1 MANREELGLIRGAR
15 AGAVQAQLALGRR
28 YLFGGCG
35 LPRSLPTAL
44 HWLERAA
51 RQDCAEASLLIGQHI
66 PIALARASTLTLAPC
81 YARAFDA
88 GALQAG
94 LVLAQLVLAP
104 PAGQAAGAGVDARA
118 GAGSGAG
125 AGAVGASIDA
135 AMRAKAGVAL
145 HAAAAA
151 GIEGARRLLAQLA
164 GDNAGDGDG
173 DANVG
178 LGSGGSGGNGARGA
192 GNCINSGAAGG
203 FAGAIGVDAGMG
215 SVGALAPRALA
226 SVRRLRAPAP
236 GADSDGDHA
245 RFAALEAAWEARAW
259 DDYLRRALPR
269 ALALAQ
275 AAGPASANTA
285 LTPAEALLLSRCARA
300 LSEPAA
306 LGSASAAPGDA
317 ALARQ
322 LRELAAHANE
332 RDAQMAVGLWF
343 ARMRVDGK
351 RTADGPGAA
360 NFKKAIR
367 WLTLAGEQG
376 VAAAWYALA
385 RIYMK
390 PEFSQRNVG
399 EAQRY
404 LELAAEMGY
413 RDAQHQCGS
422 GAWRARREQAGND
435 VRAAFWLQKAAA
447 QGCALSASA
456 LRKIAPRGGIA
467 PHLDGAG
474 AAGRAFAAH
483 HPLLAARL
491 ELAAAFGLN
500 RAEALLI
507 DLKGAD
513 RGHCL
518 VVDIRG
524 SYGRSKRRLLLVES
538 AQERQLLDRLGR
550 LFEHV
555 DCGPG
560 GPEGNYRQRLYRLRM
575 LQAGQSAMPSYG
587 LAA

>member
-28 YLFGGCG
+28 YLFGGAG
-35 LPRSLPTAL
+35 LPCSLPTAL

-51 RQDCAEASLLIGQHI
+51 RQDCAEASLLIGQYI
-66 PIALARASTLTLAPC
+66 PLALARHSSAALAPC

-94 LVLAQLVLAP
+94 LVLAQLVLD
-104 PAGQAAGAGVDARA
+104 PAAAGAPAA
-118 GAGSGAG
+118 
-125 AGAVGASIDA
+125 DA
-135 AMRAKAGVAL
+135 ALRAKAGVAL
-145 HAAAAA
+145 QAAAAA
-151 GIEGARRLLAQLA
+151 GIDGAHRLLAALGVSA
-164 GDNAGDGDG
+164 
-173 DANVG
+173 VG
-178 LGSGGSGGNGARGA
+178 PR
-192 GNCINSGAAGG
+192 
-203 FAGAIGVDAGMG
+203 MR
-215 SVGALAPRALA
+215 AP
-226 SVRRLRAPAP
+226 VHQLRAPAW
-236 GADSDGDHA
+236 GSADGQC
-245 RFAALEAAWEARAW
+245 AALDAAWEGQQWA
-259 DDYLRRALPR
+259 DYLRLALPR
-269 ALALAQ
+269 ARALVQ
-275 AAGPASANTA
+275 ALGPAGMAGAA
-285 LTPAEALLLSRCARA
+285 LTPAQAQLLSRCARA
-300 LSEPAA
+300 LADGPDA
-306 LGSASAAPGDA
+306 DA
-317 ALARQ
+317 ALAHQ
-322 LRELAAHANE
+322 LCELAAHARE
-332 RDAQMAVGLWF
+332 RDAQMALGLWF

-351 RTADGPGAA
+351 RTAGGAGAA

-413 RDAQHQCGS
+413 RDAQFACGS

-435 VRAAFWLQKAAA
+435 VRAVFWLQKAAA
-447 QGCALSASA
+447 QGCSEAAAA
-456 LRKIAPRGGIA
+456 LRKIAPRTGIA
-467 PHLDGAG
+467 RHLGGAG

-507 DLKGAD
+507 DLPTAD
-513 RGHCL
+513 HGHCL
-518 VVDIRG
+518 VVDIRAI
-524 SYGRSKRRLLLVES
+524 YGRSKRRLLLVES

-550 LFEHV
+550 VFEHV
-555 DCGPG
+555 DCGPA

-575 LQAGQSAMPSYG
+575 LQAGQAAMPRYG